1 MKAIRRT
8 AALALALMLLTVCWS
23 AAAQAKTLR
32 LNYAKANLQVGKA
45 GVLKAKVN
53 PSGSAV
59 SWSSSDP
66 SVATVN
72 QSGRVTGVSAGTAV
86 ITAASGSLS
95 AQCVVTVKPVKITKV
110 ALSASKKSV
119 SLSQQTLQ
127 LTATVKPSGADVSN
141 LAWKSSNT
149 GVATVDKNGLVTLK
163 KAGTVKIG
171 AVSPSGKKA
180 VCTLKVTASS
190 AAAASATRRGLV
202 IGEGRANAQYKLAE
216 LPMAQSE
223 VSQVAQMM
231 RDNGI
236 ATSTL
241 VNGTRKQVLSAIQ
254 SAFSGATEND
264 VSYLYITCHGGVS
277 GGNYLIFPCGD
288 GYFTAAQLRSALSQV
303 KGKVVL
309 MLGSCQSGS
318 VIGKSTDS
326 GPQQFVQQF
335 VGAQAKSGEFAQ
347 GKYLVLCAC
356 RSDENGYG
364 VITTA
369 GGSIVESGTFNFFG
383 TAVVEG
389 GQGSADANGNGS
401 ITLQELYAYVRD
413 RVSQLHLEWRDR
425 IGLSAN
431 DTQTVVVYPSASNFV
446 VFG

>member
-59 SWSSSDP
+59 SWSSSDS

-72 QSGRVTGVSAGTAV
+72 QRGRVTGVSAGTAV

-127 LTATVKPSGADVSN
+127 LTATVKPSGADAST
-141 LAWKSSNT
+141 LTWKSSNT

-180 VCTLKVTASS
+180 VYTLKVTASS
-190 AAAASATRRGLV
+190 AAASATRRGLV

-288 GYFTAAQLRSALSQV
+288 GYFTAAQLRSTLSQV

-347 GKYLVLCAC
+347 SKYLVLCAC

-401 ITLQELYAYVRD
+401 ITLQELYAYVQD

>member
-59 SWSSSDP
+59 SWSSSDS

-127 LTATVKPSGADVSN
+127 LTATVKPSGADAST
-141 LAWKSSNT
+141 LTWKSSNT

-180 VCTLKVTASS
+180 VYTLKVTASS
-190 AAAASATRRGLV
+190 AAASATRRGLV

-288 GYFTAAQLRSALSQV
+288 GYFTAAQLRSTLSQV

-347 GKYLVLCAC
+347 SKYLVLCAC

-401 ITLQELYAYVRD
+401 ITLQELYAYVQD

>member
-1 MKAIRRT
+1 MQGMRRI
-8 AALALALMLLTVCWS
+8 AALVLALMLLTVCWG
-23 AAAQAKTLR
+23 AAAQVKAIR
-32 LNYAKANLQVGKA
+32 LNYAKASLQVGKS

-59 SWSSSDP
+59 SWSSSDTG
-66 SVATVN
+66 VATVT
-72 QSGRVTGVSAGTAV
+72 QSGRVTGISAGTAV

-95 AQCVVTVKPVKITKV
+95 ARCVVTVKPVKITKV

-127 LTATVKPSGADVSN
+127 LTAAVKPSGADVAT
-141 LAWKSSNT
+141 LTWKSSNT
-149 GVATVDKNGLVTLK
+149 GVATVDENGLVTLK
-163 KAGTVKIG
+163 KAGTAKIA
-171 AVSPSGKKA
+171 AVAPSGKKA
-180 VCTLKVTASS
+180 TCTLTVTAAST
-190 AAAASATRRGLV
+190 AAAGTLRGLV
-202 IGEGRANAQYKLAE
+202 IGEGRANTQYKLSQ
-216 LPMAQSE
+216 LPMVQSE
-223 VSQVAQMM
+223 VAQVAQMM
-231 RDNGI
+231 RGNGI
-236 ATSTL
+236 TTSTL
-241 VNGTRKQVLSAIQ
+241 VNGTRQQVLSAIQ
-254 SAFSGATEND
+254 SAFSGASEND
-264 VSYLYITCHGGVS
+264 VSYLYITCHGGVI

-288 GYFTAAQLRSALSQV
+288 GYFTAAQLRSALSGV

-347 GKYLVLCAC
+347 SKYLVLCAC

-364 VITTA
+364 VITTM
-369 GGSIVESGTFNFFG
+369 GGSVVESGTFNFFG

-425 IGLSAN
+425 IGLSAQ
-431 DTQTVVVYPSASNFV
+431 DTQTVVVYPTASDFV